1 MKSNNSNNSNNPKSY
16 RKVMI
21 KSFSFRLE
29 TYNKNISEGTMSL
42 GIGDFGYCPKTKTT
56 TPPKDERKLTDAQIL
71 EMFKQTNDTI
81 KEEAKQR
88 KLADAQI
95 LEMFKQTN
103 DKIDKLA
110 NAGLNPI
117 QLKQVEEIVAK
128 AVEKAIAPLVEEI
141 KEIKDVLK
149 RNNIK

>member
-29 TYNKNISEGTMSL
+29 TYNKNTREGTMSL

-71 EMFKQTNDTI
+71 D
-81 KEEAKQR
+81 
-88 KLADAQI
+88 
-95 LEMFKQTN
+95 MFKQTN